1 MRSGLLHAHSGL
13 RYVALALLIAAIGAG
28 FAAIMSKKAYTPGSR
43 KLYSFAMV
51 STHIQLLIGIVLYIM
66 NSVPM
71 ISAVGM
77 GEVMKEEEKRFWVIE
92 HPIMMLLSVILITAG
107 FSMGKRAR
115 IDLAKHRITTVFY
128 LLGLILIFFA
138 IPWPFMS
145 PGRPWF

>member
-13 RYVALALLIAAIGAG
+13 RYVALALLVAAIGAG

-51 STHIQLLIGIVLYIM
+51 GTHIQLLIGLVLYIM
-66 NSVPM
+66 SSVPM

-77 GEVMKEEEKRFWVIE
+77 GEIMKDEEKRFWVIE
-92 HPIMMLLSVILITAG
+92 HPVMMILAVILITTG
-107 FSMGKRAR
+107 FSLGKRAR
-115 IDLAKHRITTVFY
+115 IDAARHRITTVFY

-145 PGRPWF
+145 PSRPWF